1 MKARSEWKLFFW
13 LTFIY
18 PLHYFDQP
26 SFNRSNLTKW
36 AIWPLLAC
44 LASQNFYKSS
54 KLTHHHPPP
63 PLKSVTSWPCSG
75 LLSPWLALVSS
86 SALQPKRSP
95 AGNSTHMHPNPPS
108 GVHSSKSKR
117 LNIWRFVGCALCL
130 YPVDETFG
138 CQLIVVCSRPRG
150 LATMQ
155 W

>member
-1 MKARSEWKLFFW
+1 MYNTQLYNWCAYEGEVRVKNHFW
-13 LTFIY
+13 FNFVY
-18 PLHYFDQP
+18 PFHYFDQP

-54 KLTHHHPPP
+54 KLTHHPPP

-86 SALQPKRSP
+86 SALQPKRSL

-108 GVHSSKSKR
+108 GVHSSKSKGF
-117 LNIWRFVGCALCL
+117 NIWKLCWL
-130 YPVDETFG
+130 QTLPVP
-138 CQLIVVCSRPRG
+138 SRWHLWLSINCG
-150 LATMQ
+150 LF
-155 W
+155 